1 MEKEE
6 REKTAKILSNI
17 FQKLNVNAKV
27 EIAKDKA
34 DGLNLIVDNFTS
46 FDISGDT
53 FRHIIEKFS
62 DIYNE
67 YDSDERIVEWK
78 KQNAGKS
85 TPAKE
90 SEIRERY
97 ENIGYELSI
106 IGYLTNMLYQYKTV
120 DDWEML
126 DPDIKE
132 KELTEP
138 KNFIKT
144 FKITN
149 AINHILDDLNIEAW
163 VNRVPYMIILYIST
177 DYNYDSSYEFD
188 EFEPTSLIEVANEIK
203 NTAENYD
210 WEEERSLWTPGKN
223 GALEEPYLT
232 EEFKNIGHIMED
244 IRWAM
249 EALLEIE
256 KSQDK
261 SYENKERIIKKYKRI
276 IHKQKIETFRRKI
289 HIAINGLGSLGLS
302 NDEILNVVKEEMNNL
317 V

>member
-6 REKTAKILSNI
+6 KDKTVKVLNNI

-53 FRHIIEKFS
+53 FTDIIEKFT

-85 TPAKE
+85 TPTKE

-97 ENIGYELSI
+97 ENIGHELSI

-223 GALEEPYLT
+223 GAPEKPYLT

-302 NDEILNVVKEEMNNL
+302 NDEIVNVVKEEISNL